1 MIGSFWNLC
10 RACPSMPVDKLH
22 SEYRS
27 TYRWHEYKEQQQ
39 QQGVVKQPAPTPPT
53 VLPITRGAIEPALPR
68 RKKYPGVAYK
78 TNELFDPAP
87 VDDIRPQQASA
98 FDRARSAQ
106 RNDSERAG
114 RRSKSEGPRQPRWT
128 DTVEPKATTALGEV
142 LAVKEPEA
150 ASTEYRNQYAWPKD
164 TDVPRK
170 SISMGALKKAAVAE
184 GSVEA
189 EPLMNHVDG
198 DHDDGHKRYIED
210 YLWNGQKP
218 GVQRKS
224 TFRSALSA
232 LIYNGEDRSK
242 DNRKRYKSEYKKKFR
257 PFSQYVYEASKGKF
271 TKCRGKGKSI
281 EEASERL
288 VGETEG
294 AGAGVTL
301 AGPGSGAGVLGAGLR
316 VGAGEDSASTLRA
329 AGLQPLCLAQG
340 DSWYREVLDL
350 RKRAG
355 EYKYRG
361 WGTELA
367 PEHIT
372 QLYNKQIELWYQV
385 SRRSSLSALSLAST
399 NHKALPRDEKDGKES
414 RNQSPKKYRSF
425 RSAPHQSIHM
435 KLQETKALERSPH
448 KTSPQ
453 KQRKK
458 LQGYS
463 FDEGAAHDGAKSE
476 GSFRSPRRR
485 PRSAD
490 PAPVPSSR
498 HMPNGHEAHPRPA
511 KPTGLPLSR
520 GSSVRVRSTSRGGRS
535 PSAPSKT
542 GAGMTNGAV
551 ETYGTVGVLG
561 ALVTPGRGRRSRSVT
576 KVGIKLDDDIPAHR
590 SASVAKD
597 HFFDDSPVVK
607 SPPEPTR
614 VKSPEQMNMRSPDP
628 VNWTVPLDTGKTFT
642 VTQNVKSDES
652 IKRPSSDFKSASVAD
667 EPAAKPAEI
676 APIHHQQMSPIRSL
690 KKSESP
696 TSLSKRTDKTPTTPV
711 SLTPIDETRALD
723 MNKVNGINGLN
734 SNQLTPETPTQDAI
748 KDIKEKE
755 VIKKS
760 TEATQVA
767 PGVVDTTVVNE
778 ANTGGLTAAE
788 VLDRARTRFDKFWGK
803 KEDDV

>member
-1 MIGSFWNLC
+1 MERSVLAETRHIHWASE
-10 RACPSMPVDKLH
+10 LH

-39 QQGVVKQPAPTPPT
+39 QQGVVKQPAPTPPSA
-53 VLPITRGAIEPALPR
+53 LPIARGPIEPAIPR

-87 VDDIRPQQASA
+87 ADEIRPQQTSA
-98 FDRARSAQ
+98 FERARSAQ
-106 RNDSERAG
+106 RNDAERAG

-142 LAVKEPEA
+142 IASKEPEVV
-150 ASTEYRNQYAWPKD
+150 STEYRNQYAWPKEAE
-164 TDVPRK
+164 TAPRK

-189 EPLMNHVDG
+189 EPLMNHVDEE
-198 DHDDGHKRYIED
+198 HDDGHKRYIED

-218 GVQRKS
+218 GVQR
-224 TFRSALSA
+224 
-232 LIYNGEDRSK
+232 
-242 DNRKRYKSEYKKKFR
+242 
-257 PFSQYVYEASKGKF
+257 
-271 TKCRGKGKSI
+271 GKGKSN
-281 EEASERL
+281 EEASERML
-288 VGETEG
+288 GESQPGG
-294 AGAGVTL
+294 AGESQGGV
-301 AGPGSGAGVLGAGLR
+301 
-316 VGAGEDSASTLRA
+316 EDSASTLRA
-329 AGLQPLCLAQG
+329 AGLQPLGLAQG

-414 RNQSPKKYRSF
+414 KGHSPKKFRSF
-425 RSAPHQSIHM
+425 RSAPHQSIHA

-458 LQGYS
+458 LQGHS
-463 FDEGAAHDGAKSE
+463 FDEGATQEGVKSGE
-476 GSFRSPRRR
+476 NAAFRSPRRR

-490 PAPVPSSR
+490 PAPAHVKL
-498 HMPNGHEAHPRPA
+498 MPNGHEPHPRPI
-511 KPTGLPLSR
+511 KPSDDEI
-520 GSSVRVRSTSRGGRS
+520 
-535 PSAPSKT
+535 PS
-542 GAGMTNGAV
+542 
-551 ETYGTVGVLG
+551 
-561 ALVTPGRGRRSRSVT
+561 
-576 KVGIKLDDDIPAHR
+576 HR

-652 IKRPSSDFKSASVAD
+652 IKRPSSEFKSGSVA
-667 EPAAKPAEI
+667 EEGA
-676 APIHHQQMSPIRSL
+676 
-690 KKSESP
+690 
-696 TSLSKRTDKTPTTPV
+696 TVKTAGTT
-711 SLTPIDETRALD
+711 TT
-723 MNKVNGINGLN
+723 
-734 SNQLTPETPTQDAI
+734 
-748 KDIKEKE
+748 
-755 VIKKS
+755 
-760 TEATQVA
+760 ATA
-767 PGVVDTTVVNE
+767 
-778 ANTGGLTAAE
+778 
-788 VLDRARTRFDKFWGK
+788 
-803 KEDDV
+803 

>member
-27 TYRWHEYKEQQQ
+27 TYRWHEFKEQQ

-53 VLPITRGAIEPALPR
+53 ALPIARGAIEPAMPR

-87 VDDIRPQQASA
+87 IDDIRPQQASA

-142 LAVKEPEA
+142 LAAKEPEVVV
-150 ASTEYRNQYAWPKD
+150 STEYRNQFAWPKD
-164 TDVPRK
+164 ESAPRK

-198 DHDDGHKRYIED
+198 DHDDGPKKYIED

-257 PFSQYVYEASKGKF
+257 PFSQYVYEASKGTF
-271 TKCRGKGKSI
+271 TKCRGKGKAI

-288 VGETEG
+288 VGGAEG
-294 AGAGVTL
+294 AGARAGGDGVDG
-301 AGPGSGAGVLGAGLR
+301 AGPAGA
-316 VGAGEDSASTLRA
+316 EDSATTLRA
-329 AGLQPLCLAQG
+329 AGLQPLGLAQG

-399 NHKALPRDEKDGKES
+399 NHKVLPRDEKDGKES
-414 RNQSPKKYRSF
+414 RNQSPKKFRSF
-425 RSAPHQSIHM
+425 RSAPHQSIHA

-458 LQGYS
+458 LQGHS
-463 FDEGAAHDGAKSE
+463 FDDGATQEGAKTDSA
-476 GSFRSPRRR
+476 FRSPRRR

-490 PAPVPSSR
+490 PAPVPSVR
-498 HMPNGHEAHPRPA
+498 HMPNGHEARPA

-520 GSSVRVRSTSRGGRS
+520 GSSSRIRSSSRGGRS

-542 GAGMTNGAV
+542 ATVNGPVLVNGDVGAN
-551 ETYGTVGVLG
+551 GTVGKG
-561 ALVTPGRGRRSRSVT
+561 ATTPDRGRRSRSVS
-576 KVGIKLDDDIPAHR
+576 KVGIKLDDEIIPSHR

-614 VKSPEQMNMRSPDP
+614 VKSPEQLNMRSPDP

-652 IKRPSSDFKSASVAD
+652 IKRPSSDFKSASVA
-667 EPAAKPAEI
+667 EEGP
-676 APIHHQQMSPIRSL
+676 L
-690 KKSESP
+690 K
-696 TSLSKRTDKTPTTPV
+696 TGTT
-711 SLTPIDETRALD
+711 TNAL
-723 MNKVNGINGLN
+723 
-734 SNQLTPETPTQDAI
+734 A
-748 KDIKEKE
+748 
-755 VIKKS
+755 
-760 TEATQVA
+760 
-767 PGVVDTTVVNE
+767 
-778 ANTGGLTAAE
+778 
-788 VLDRARTRFDKFWGK
+788 
-803 KEDDV
+803 

>member
-1 MIGSFWNLC
+1 MERSVLADTRHVHW
-10 RACPSMPVDKLH
+10 ASELH

-27 TYRWHEYKEQQQ
+27 TYRWHEHKEQQQ
-39 QQGVVKQPAPTPPT
+39 REQQGVVKQPAPTPPNA
-53 VLPITRGAIEPALPR
+53 LPIQRGPMEPAMPR

-87 VDDIRPQQASA
+87 ADDIRPQQTSA

-106 RNDSERAG
+106 RNDTDRAG

-128 DTVEPKATTALGEV
+128 DTVEPKATNALGEV
-142 LAVKEPEA
+142 VA
-150 ASTEYRNQYAWPKD
+150 AKDPDMGNTEYQNQFKWPKD
-164 TDVPRK
+164 STDSAPRK
-170 SISMGALKKAAVAE
+170 SISMGALKKAALAE

-232 LIYNGEDRSK
+232 LISNGEDRSK

-271 TKCRGKGKSI
+271 TKCRGKGKTN
-281 EEASERL
+281 EEASERML
-288 VGETEG
+288 GETQGGAGESVGPGAGGVAG
-294 AGAGVTL
+294 AGA
-301 AGPGSGAGVLGAGLR
+301 AAGAGLG
-316 VGAGEDSASTLRA
+316 VGEDVTTLRA
-329 AGLQPLCLAQG
+329 AGLQPLGLSQG

-414 RNQSPKKYRSF
+414 KNHSPKKFRSF
-425 RSAPHQSIHM
+425 RSAPHQSIHA

-458 LQGYS
+458 LQGHS
-463 FDEGAAHDGAKSE
+463 FDEGASQDAAKT
-476 GSFRSPRRR
+476 GDNAAFRSPRRR

-490 PAPVPSSR
+490 PAPAPAHAVK
-498 HMPNGHEAHPRPA
+498 HIPNGHEPHPRPM
-511 KPTGLPLSR
+511 KPTGLPLIRATCS
-520 GSSVRVRSTSRGGRS
+520 RVRSTSRGGRS

-542 GAGMTNGAV
+542 GAGANGAA
-551 ETYGTVGVLG
+551 GTPSV
-561 ALVTPGRGRRSRSVT
+561 GRRSRSVS
-576 KVGIKLDDDIPAHR
+576 KVGIKLDDEIPSHR

-652 IKRPSSDFKSASVAD
+652 VKRPSSEFKGGSIAEEGAIV
-667 EPAAKPAEI
+667 KLAEI

-696 TSLSKRTDKTPTTPV
+696 TSLSKRTDKTPTTPT
-711 SLTPIDETRALD
+711 SLTPIDETKALE
-723 MNKVNGINGLN
+723 MNNVNGINGIN
-734 SNQLTPETPTQDAI
+734 SNQLTPDTPTQDP
-748 KDIKEKE
+748 IKEKE

-778 ANTGGLTAAE
+778 TPATGGLTAAE

-803 KEDDV
+803 KEENNV

>member
-39 QQGVVKQPAPTPPT
+39 QPGVVKQPAPAPPSA
-53 VLPITRGAIEPALPR
+53 LPIARGVIEPALPR

-78 TNELFDPAP
+78 TNEFFDPAP
-87 VDDIRPQQASA
+87 SDEIRPQQNAT

-142 LAVKEPEA
+142 LAAKEPEPVSV
-150 ASTEYRNQYAWPKD
+150 STEYRNQFAWPKD
-164 TDVPRK
+164 TTDAPRK
-170 SISMGALKKAAVAE
+170 SISMGALKKAAAAE

-189 EPLMNHVDG
+189 QPLMNHVDG
-198 DHDDGHKRYIED
+198 EEDHKRYIED

-218 GVQRKS
+218 AVQR
-224 TFRSALSA
+224 
-232 LIYNGEDRSK
+232 
-242 DNRKRYKSEYKKKFR
+242 
-257 PFSQYVYEASKGKF
+257 
-271 TKCRGKGKSI
+271 
-281 EEASERL
+281 
-288 VGETEG
+288 
-294 AGAGVTL
+294 
-301 AGPGSGAGVLGAGLR
+301 
-316 VGAGEDSASTLRA
+316 
-329 AGLQPLCLAQG
+329 
-340 DSWYREVLDL
+340 
-350 RKRAG
+350 
-355 EYKYRG
+355 
-361 WGTELA
+361 
-367 PEHIT
+367 
-372 QLYNKQIELWYQV
+372 
-385 SRRSSLSALSLAST
+385 
-399 NHKALPRDEKDGKES
+399 ALPRDEKDGKES
-414 RNQSPKKYRSF
+414 KNHSPKKFRSF
-425 RSAPHQSIHM
+425 RSAPHQSIHA

-458 LQGYS
+458 LQGQS
-463 FDEGAAHDGAKSE
+463 FDEGAAQEGVKTEGAY
-476 GSFRSPRRR
+476 RSPRRR

-490 PAPVPSSR
+490 PAPVTTR
-498 HMPNGHEAHPRPA
+498 HLPNGHEAHPRPM
-511 KPTGLPLSR
+511 KPT
-520 GSSVRVRSTSRGGRS
+520 
-535 PSAPSKT
+535 
-542 GAGMTNGAV
+542 
-551 ETYGTVGVLG
+551 
-561 ALVTPGRGRRSRSVT
+561 
-576 KVGIKLDDDIPAHR
+576 DDIQAHR

-642 VTQNVKSDES
+642 VTQNVKS
-652 IKRPSSDFKSASVAD
+652 
-667 EPAAKPAEI
+667 EI

-696 TSLSKRTDKTPTTPV
+696 TSLSKRVDKTPTTPT
-711 SLTPIDETRALD
+711 SLTPIYETKALD
-723 MNKVNGINGLN
+723 LNKVNGVNGIN
-734 SNQLTPETPTQDAI
+734 SNQLTPETPI
-748 KDIKEKE
+748 KESIKEKE

-767 PGVVDTTVVNE
+767 PGVVDTTLIND
-778 ANTGGLTAAE
+778 TSSSGGLTAAE
-788 VLDRARTRFDKFWGK
+788 VLDRARSRFDKFWGK

>member
-1 MIGSFWNLC
+1 MASGLIQFAFVLASGIINI
-10 RACPSMPVDKLH
+10 MPNELH

-39 QQGVVKQPAPTPPT
+39 GVVKQPAPTPPNA
-53 VLPITRGAIEPALPR
+53 LPLNRGAAGAGASRGQEPAMPR

-78 TNELFDPAP
+78 ANEFFDPAP
-87 VDDIRPQQASA
+87 ADDIRPQQTSA
-98 FDRARSAQ
+98 FDRARSTQ
-106 RNDSERAG
+106 RNDTERAG

-128 DTVEPKATTALGEV
+128 DTVEPKATTAMGEV
-142 LAVKEPEA
+142 MAAKEPEVV
-150 ASTEYRNQYAWPKD
+150 STEYRNQFAWPKD
-164 TDVPRK
+164 TTDAPRK

-189 EPLMNHVDG
+189 EPLMNHVD
-198 DHDDGHKRYIED
+198 DHDDGHKRYVED

-218 GVQRKS
+218 GIQRKS

-232 LIYNGEDRSK
+232 LISNGEDRSK

-257 PFSQYVYEASKGKF
+257 PFSQYVYEASKGTF
-271 TKCRGKGKSI
+271 TKCRGKGKTND
-281 EEASERL
+281 EASERML
-288 VGETEG
+288 GANGDVGGREGAGVGAG
-294 AGAGVTL
+294 AGAGV
-301 AGPGSGAGVLGAGLR
+301 AREGAA
-316 VGAGEDSASTLRA
+316 ADACEDTATTLRA
-329 AGLQPLCLAQG
+329 AGLQPLGLAQG

-414 RNQSPKKYRSF
+414 KGHSPKKFRSF
-425 RSAPHQSIHM
+425 RSAPHQSIHA
-435 KLQETKALERSPH
+435 KLQETKGLERSPH

-453 KQRKK
+453 KQKKK
-458 LQGYS
+458 LQGHS
-463 FDEGAAHDGAKSE
+463 FDEGATQD
-476 GSFRSPRRR
+476 
-485 PRSAD
+485 
-490 PAPVPSSR
+490 
-498 HMPNGHEAHPRPA
+498 
-511 KPTGLPLSR
+511 GLPLSR
-520 GSSVRVRSTSRGGRS
+520 AASNRVRSTTRGGRS

-542 GAGMTNGAV
+542 GVNGTAGGA
-551 ETYGTVGVLG
+551 GG
-561 ALVTPGRGRRSRSVT
+561 AGGAGAGRGRRSRSVS
-576 KVGIKLDDDIPAHR
+576 KVGIKLDGDAAQR
-590 SASVAKD
+590 SASAAREQLL
-597 HFFDDSPVVK
+597 DDSPVVK

-614 VKSPEQMNMRSPDP
+614 VKSPEQLNMRSPDP

-642 VTQNVKSDES
+642 VTQNVKS
-652 IKRPSSDFKSASVAD
+652 
-667 EPAAKPAEI
+667 EI
-676 APIHHQQMSPIRSL
+676 APIHHQQMSPIRSV

-696 TSLSKRTDKTPTTPV
+696 TSLSKRTDKTPTTPI
-711 SLTPIDETRALD
+711 SLTPIDETRALE
-723 MNKVNGINGLN
+723 MNGINGFG
-734 SNQLTPETPTQDAI
+734 NQLTPETPVQEA
-748 KDIKEKE
+748 KDIKSKDIQE
-755 VIKKS
+755 VVKKP

-778 ANTGGLTAAE
+778 SSGGLTAAE

-803 KEDDV
+803 KEEDNV

>member
-1 MIGSFWNLC
+1 MMERKVETRHVQWASE
-10 RACPSMPVDKLH
+10 LH

-39 QQGVVKQPAPTPPT
+39 QPGVLKQPAPAPPSA
-53 VLPITRGAIEPALPR
+53 LPIARGVIEPALPR

-78 TNELFDPAP
+78 TNEFFDPAP
-87 VDDIRPQQASA
+87 SDEIRPQQNAT

-106 RNDSERAG
+106 RNDSDRAG

-142 LAVKEPEA
+142 LAAKEPEPVSV
-150 ASTEYRNQYAWPKD
+150 STEYRNQFAWPKD
-164 TDVPRK
+164 TTDAPRK
-170 SISMGALKKAAVAE
+170 SISMGALKKAAAAE

-189 EPLMNHVDG
+189 EPLMNHIDG
-198 DHDDGHKRYIED
+198 EDDHKRYIED

-242 DNRKRYKSEYKKKFR
+242 DNRKR
-257 PFSQYVYEASKGKF
+257 
-271 TKCRGKGKSI
+271 GKGSQMRRR
-281 EEASERL
+281 AR
-288 VGETEG
+288 GWW
-294 AGAGVTL
+294 ARAR
-301 AGPGSGAGVLGAGLR
+301 GSGLGGASAPIAPIAPGA
-316 VGAGEDSASTLRA
+316 AGEDSASTLRA
-329 AGLQPLCLAQG
+329 AGLQPLGLAQG

-399 NHKALPRDEKDGKES
+399 NHKALPRDEKDGKDS
-414 RNQSPKKYRSF
+414 KNHSPKKYRSF
-425 RSAPHQSIHM
+425 RSVPHQSIHA

-458 LQGYS
+458 LQGHS
-463 FDEGAAHDGAKSE
+463 FDEGAAQEGPKTEGAY
-476 GSFRSPRRR
+476 RSPRRR

-490 PAPVPSSR
+490 PAPVTSAR
-498 HMPNGHEAHPRPA
+498 HLPNGHEAHPRPP

-520 GSSVRVRSTSRGGRS
+520 GSSNRVRSSSRGGRS
-535 PSAPSKT
+535 PSAPPKT
-542 GAGMTNGAV
+542 GPGTNG
-551 ETYGTVGVLG
+551 TVDANG
-561 ALVTPGRGRRSRSVT
+561 ALEKGKRSRSVS
-576 KVGIKLDDDIPAHR
+576 KVGIKLDDEMPSHR

-642 VTQNVKSDES
+642 VTQNVKS
-652 IKRPSSDFKSASVAD
+652 
-667 EPAAKPAEI
+667 EI

-690 KKSESP
+690 RKSESP
-696 TSLSKRTDKTPTTPV
+696 TSLSKRVDKTPTTPI
-711 SLTPIDETRALD
+711 SLTPIDETKALD
-723 MNKVNGINGLN
+723 LKVNGVNGT
-734 SNQLTPETPTQDAI
+734 SDQLTPETPV
-748 KDIKEKE
+748 KEVKEKE

-760 TEATQVA
+760 TEATQIA
-767 PGVVDTTVVNE
+767 PGVVDTTVVNDTPS
-778 ANTGGLTAAE
+778 TGGLTASE
-788 VLDRARTRFDKFWGK
+788 VLDRARSRFDKFWGK